1 MKSLKSLNKYLF
13 RYRTRLLLGTLF
25 ITISNVFAIYPAEI
39 LREGIDL
46 VAEGVNVHSLY
57 NGSVLEPEMAG
68 KFFKILLVF
77 GLIVIAAALLKGLFM
92 FFMRQTIIV
101 MSRLIEYDLK
111 NDIFAHYQKLDLAFY
126 KKNKTG
132 DLMARISED
141 VSQVRMYVGPA
152 IMYAIGTL
160 TLFVLITAKM
170 LMINVELT
178 VYVLAPLPIL
188 AFSIYFI
195 NSRVIQRSA
204 AVQTQLSSISSF
216 VQEVFSGIR
225 VVKAYNREDNVI
237 GRFEEESD
245 IYLKRNIAL
254 VRINAL
260 FFPMIILLIG
270 LSTLITIYVGGQKV
284 FTGEITT
291 GTIAEFIVYVGT
303 LTWPVASIGWV
314 TSIVQRAAA
323 SQIRINEFLSIEP
336 DIQNHHSAPTE
347 INGSVTFE
355 HVSFTYPDSGIH
367 AINDLSFTIE
377 PGKSLAIVG
386 RTGAGKSTI
395 ASLVTRMY
403 DADTGRILIDGK
415 EIKEINLDSLRSS
428 IGYVPQE
435 VFLFSETIGNNVS
448 FGLKHAENIPDLK
461 QRINQ
466 AAMDSMIH
474 DSISAFPD
482 AYETKIGERGLTLS
496 GGQKQRISIA
506 RAIIRNPSILIFD
519 DSLSAVDTETE
530 EKILDNLRRIMKG
543 RTTIIIA
550 HRIST
555 VKHCDQIIVLDHGA
569 LAESGSH
576 QELLDKQGI
585 YYGLHQKQ
593 LLEEAV
599 KE

>member
-1 MKSLKSLNKYLF
+1 MKSLKSLNKYLY

-57 NGSVLEPEMAG
+57 KGSSLEPEMAG

-160 TLFVLITAKM
+160 TLFALITIKM
-170 LMINVELT
+170 LLINVELT
-178 VYVLAPLPIL
+178 LYVLAPLPIL

-195 NSRVIQRSA
+195 NSKVIQRSE
-204 AVQTQLSSISSF
+204 AVQRQLSSISSF
-216 VQEVFSGIR
+216 VQETFSGIR

-245 IYLKRNIAL
+245 VYLKRNVSL
-254 VRINAL
+254 LKINAL

-323 SQIRINEFLSIEP
+323 SQIRIDEFLSIQP
-336 DIQNHHSAPTE
+336 DIHNQHSAPADLH
-347 INGSVTFE
+347 GAVTFE
-355 HVSFTYPDSGIH
+355 HVSFVYPDSGIH
-367 AINDLSFTIE
+367 ALNDVTFSIQ

-386 RTGAGKSTI
+386 RTGSGKSTI

-403 DADTGRILIDGK
+403 DVDSGKILIDGK
-415 EIKEINLDSLRSS
+415 EIKDINLNSLRSS

-448 FGLKHAENIPDLK
+448 FGLKHAETIPDLTE
-461 QRINQ
+461 RIKQ
-466 AAMDSMIH
+466 AADDSMIH
-474 DSISAFPD
+474 DSIAAFPD
-482 AYETKIGERGLTLS
+482 GYDTKIGERGLTLS

-506 RAIIRNPSILIFD
+506 RAIVRKPSILIFD

-555 VKHCDQIIVLDHGA
+555 VKHCDEIIVLDHGTVV
-569 LAESGSH
+569 EKGSH

-585 YYGLHQKQ
+585 YYGLYQKQ